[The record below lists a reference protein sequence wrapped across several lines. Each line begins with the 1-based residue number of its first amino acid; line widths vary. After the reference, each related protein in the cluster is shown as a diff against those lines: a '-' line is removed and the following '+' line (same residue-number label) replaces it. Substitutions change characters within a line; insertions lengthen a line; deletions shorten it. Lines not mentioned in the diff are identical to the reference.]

1 MGANANGDTRPLVSC
16 LLPVYNGER
25 WLDIAIQSVLDQTYS
40 NLELIVIDDGSTDG
54 SGSIAAKFASSDSR
68 VTVINQDNAGI
79 VDALNNGLNAARGMY
94 IARMDA
100 DDISLP
106 ERFSQQVKALETNP
120 QVAVV
125 GTLAKTIGPDDG
137 IDVRS
142 EELVDQPVPLLMRSS
157 KVHEF
162 PPSLLQVLHPT
173 IMVRADLLRRIG
185 GYSGTYR
192 HVEDYDLY
200 MRLSAWGPI
209 AELQQELLLYRL
221 HGDNLSIR
229 RLHEQEEN
237 AARCDLNNVNAFR
250 REARKPE
257 IRVSDKT
264 LRGWTEF
271 RYFRRELPLNR
282 SKITTLGRAISYTAQ
297 GSRHTSPKIT
307 ALILAR
313 CALYSL
319 KYGKSALKRLRSKS
333 PRRSLNA

>member
-1 MGANANGDTRPLVSC
+1 MYVNSDSGTRPLVSC

-25 WLDIAIQSVLDQTYS
+25 WLDAAIRSVLDQTYP
-40 NLELIVIDDGSTDG
+40 NLELIIINDGSTDG
-54 SGSIAAKFASSDSR
+54 SGTVAAKFASLDSR

-106 ERFSQQVKALETNP
+106 ERFLRQVKALENNP
-120 QVAVV
+120 EVAIV
-125 GTLAKTIGPDDG
+125 GTLAKTIGADDG
-137 IDVRS
+137 IEARS
-142 EELVDQPVPLLMRSS
+142 KELVDQPVPLLVRGS
-157 KVHEF
+157 KVHDF

-185 GYSGTYR
+185 GYCGTYR

-200 MRLSAWGPI
+200 MRLSAYGPI

-221 HGDNLSIR
+221 HGGNVSIR

-250 REARKPE
+250 REAGKPK
-257 IRVSDKT
+257 IKVSDKT

-271 RYFRRELPLNR
+271 RSFRRELPLNQP
-282 SKITTLGRAISYTAQ
+282 KIKTLGRAISYTIQ
-297 GSRHTSPKIT
+297 GSLHTNLKVT

-313 CALYSL
+313 CAVYSL
-319 KYGKSALKRLRSKS
+319 KYGCSILTVLRSRPS
-333 PRRSLNA
+333 QRSLSA